1 MPIQLALM
9 ARLAG
14 GDGIGMV
21 LSIDLGRYISVVV
34 FVNTSLIYHYNIIIV
49 LNTVVNTEYII
60 QSFD

>member
-34 FVNTSLIYHYNIIIV
+34 FVNTSLIYHYKIIIV